1 MSKAMTSN
9 FWFFFFSYFFIKLS
23 LIIANELAE
32 QRREAAEAAAL

>member
-9 FWFFFFSYFFIKLS
+9 FRFFLSYFFIKLS